1 MFQRDYILRMIEMMG
16 DLMRRVKELMD
27 ELAQMRLLE
36 EACRRQCGLPL
47 SALETLSAASLTEML
62 SPTPR
67 LFASELIYLRAMASP
82 DLWEEGRMLRLKS
95 LRLLL
100 TLAEEGPLCELRAPR
115 VQRLK
120 VELLDLLLP
129 EDLMA
134 CAAFLGR
141 AGHMRIWRMRCLR
154 RRSGAPCRKERRAC
168 GRGRRCCARRHARP
182 RQTLRLPVRLR
193 TSCAC
198 LRASWRSAGQRLVIH
213 SDRIEGKK
221 PDDFDLGTGCAK
233 ELRHP

>member
-16 DLMRRVKELMD
+16 DLMRRVKEMMD

-47 SALETLSAASLTEML
+47 SALETLSAASLTDLL

-67 LFASELIYLRAMASP
+67 LFASELIYLRATALP
-82 DLWEEGRMLRLKS
+82 APWEEGRMLRLKS

-134 CAAFLGR
+134 CAAFLRQGGAYADMEDALFEAAERCAPPEREAFVRTGAQMLREAAR
-141 AGHMRIWRMRCLR
+141 APAADLAFARTSAHELR
-154 RRSGAPCRKERRAC
+154 LSARELEERWTAPCDSQRPD
-168 GRGRRCCARRHARP
+168 RGEETR
-182 RQTLRLPVRLR
+182 
-193 TSCAC
+193 
-198 LRASWRSAGQRLVIH
+198 
-213 SDRIEGKK
+213 
-221 PDDFDLGTGCAK
+221 
-233 ELRHP
+233 

>member
-67 LFASELIYLRAMASP
+67 LFASELLYLRATALP
-82 DLWEEGRMLRLKS
+82 APWEEGRMLRLKS

-100 TLAEEGPLCELRAPR
+100 TLEEEGPLCELRAAR
-115 VQRLK
+115 VQALK
-120 VELLDLLLP
+120 LELADLLLP

-134 CAAFLGR
+134 CAAFLRQGGAYADMEDALFEAAERCAPQERAACVRKGVCMLRDAARAPAQDLAFGR
-141 AGHMRIWRMRCLR
+141 TSAH
-154 RRSGAPCRKERRAC
+154 E
-168 GRGRRCCARRHARP
+168 
-182 RQTLRLPVRLR
+182 LRLSARELEERWAAPPV
-193 TSCAC
+193 S
-198 LRASWRSAGQRLVIH
+198 QQ
-213 SDRIEGKK
+213 DRGE
-221 PDDFDLGTGCAK
+221 DT
-233 ELRHP
+233 R

>member
-16 DLMRRVKELMD
+16 DLMRRVKEMMD

-36 EACRRQCGLPL
+36 EVCRRQCGLPL
-47 SALETLSAASLTEML
+47 SALETLSAASLTDLL

-67 LFASELIYLRAMASP
+67 LFASELIYLRATALP
-82 DLWEEGRMLRLKS
+82 APWEEGRMLRLKS

-100 TLAEEGPLCELRAPR
+100 TLAEEGPLCELR

-134 CAAFLGR
+134 CAAFLRQGGAYADMEDALFEAAERCAPPEREAFVRTGAQMLREAAR
-141 AGHMRIWRMRCLR
+141 APAADL
-154 RRSGAPCRKERRAC
+154 AF
-168 GRGRRCCARRHARP
+168 ARTSAHE
-182 RQTLRLPVRLR
+182 LRL
-193 TSCAC
+193 
-198 LRASWRSAGQRLVIH
+198 SARELEARWAADDSQQP
-213 SDRIEGKK
+213 DRGEE
-221 PDDFDLGTGCAK
+221 T
-233 ELRHP
+233 R

>member
-27 ELAQMRLLE
+27 ELARMRLLE

-47 SALETLSAASLTEML
+47 SALETLSTESLTEML

-67 LFASELIYLRAMASP
+67 LFASELIYLRATASP
-82 DLWEEGRMLRLKS
+82 SLWEEGRMLRLKS

-100 TLAEEGPLCELRAPR
+100 TLAQEGPLCELRAAR
-115 VQRLK
+115 VQALK
-120 VELLDLLLP
+120 LELMDLLLP

-134 CAAFLGR
+134 CAAFLRQGGAYADMEDALFEAAERCAPQER
-141 AGHMRIWRMRCLR
+141 A
-154 RRSGAPCRKERRAC
+154 AC
-168 GRGRRCCARRHARP
+168 VREGGDACCARRRARRQRIWRLAARP
-182 RQTLRLPVRLR
+182 RM
-193 TSCAC
+193 SCAC
-198 LRASWRSAGQRLVIH
+198 PRASWRRAGRRMIH
-213 SDRIEGKK
+213 SNRIEGKK

>member
-67 LFASELIYLRAMASP
+67 LFASELLYLRAMASP

-115 VQRLK
+115 VQALK
-120 VELLDLLLP
+120 VELMDLLLP

-134 CAAFLGR
+134 CAVFLGQGGAYADMEDALFGGGAVRAAGAGGVRPRRGMHAARGGAR
-141 AGHMRIWRMRCLR
+141 AGRG
-154 RRSGAPCRKERRAC
+154 SGVWPHVRA
-168 GRGRRCCARRHARP
+168 
-182 RQTLRLPVRLR
+182 
-193 TSCAC
+193 
-198 LRASWRSAGQRLVIH
+198 
-213 SDRIEGKK
+213 
-221 PDDFDLGTGCAK
+221 
-233 ELRHP
+233 

>member
-27 ELAQMRLLE
+27 ELARMRLLE
-36 EACRRQCGLPL
+36 EVCRRQCGLPL
-47 SALETLSAASLTEML
+47 SALETLSTESLTEML

-67 LFASELIYLRAMASP
+67 LFASELIYLRATALP
-82 DLWEEGRMLRLKS
+82 ALWEEGRMLRLKS

-100 TLAEEGPLCELRAPR
+100 TLAQEGPLCELRAAR
-115 VQRLK
+115 VQALK
-120 VELLDLLLP
+120 LELMDLLLP

-134 CAAFLGR
+134 CAAFLRQGGAYADMEDALFEAAERCAPQER
-141 AGHMRIWRMRCLR
+141 AACVREGGCMLREAGARRQRIWRL
-154 RRSGAPCRKERRAC
+154 A
-168 GRGRRCCARRHARP
+168 ARP
-182 RQTLRLPVRLR
+182 RM
-193 TSCAC
+193 SCAC
-198 LRASWRSAGQRLVIH
+198 PRASWRRAGRRMIH
-213 SDRIEGKK
+213 SNRIEGKK

>member
-47 SALETLSAASLTEML
+47 SALETLSTESLTEML

-67 LFASELIYLRAMASP
+67 LFASELIYLRATASP
-82 DLWEEGRMLRLKS
+82 SLWEEGRMLRLKS

-100 TLAEEGPLCELRAPR
+100 TLAQEGPLCELRAAR
-115 VQRLK
+115 VQALK
-120 VELLDLLLP
+120 LELMDLLLP

-134 CAAFLGR
+134 CAAFLRQGGAYADMEDALFEAAGAVPGRRSR
-141 AGHMRIWRMRCLR
+141 AGVRPR
-154 RRSGAPCRKERRAC
+154 RGMLAARGGARA
-168 GRGRRCCARRHARP
+168 GRGSGVWPH
-182 RQTLRLPVRLR
+182 VR
-193 TSCAC
+193 A
-198 LRASWRSAGQRLVIH
+198 
-213 SDRIEGKK
+213 
-221 PDDFDLGTGCAK
+221 
-233 ELRHP
+233 

>member
-36 EACRRQCGLPL
+36 EACRRQCGQPL

-100 TLAEEGPLCELRAPR
+100 TLAEEGPLCELRAPA
-115 VQRLK
+115 
-120 VELLDLLLP
+120 
-129 EDLMA
+129 EDLV
-134 CAAFLGR
+134 FGR
-141 AGHMRIWRMRCLR
+141 TSAHELR
-154 RRSGAPCRKERRAC
+154 LSARELEERWMAPCDSQQPD
-168 GRGRRCCARRHARP
+168 RGEETR
-182 RQTLRLPVRLR
+182 
-193 TSCAC
+193 
-198 LRASWRSAGQRLVIH
+198 
-213 SDRIEGKK
+213 
-221 PDDFDLGTGCAK
+221 
-233 ELRHP
+233 